1 MPSSWTVFAL
11 SLSSLLPSSMIVE
24 RAFVCTCCDALRVRR
39 EKWCP
44 LIRVSGFSNL
54 RPPSWNGLCHFFG
67 LSTPAQPQN
76 KTNAYVKWWNDMK
89 QIKYG
94 QSVMMM
100 MQWVGEWVSC
110 DEMSEWVGEW
120 VSEWESESEWVSCD
134 ERSACVPKV
143 SVKNF
148 SFSVTFS
155 LTQMTKE
162 RSSLALAIFL
172 DFFRFSFFCMRS
184 RPWSASFENEK
195 TTAPRIPAWSPTVV
209 LTGRHSG

>member
-110 DEMSEWVGEW
+110 DEMSEWESEW
-120 VSEWESESEWVSCD
+120 VSEWVVMKGVLVCR
-134 ERSACVPKV
+134 RSLSNFFLSLSLSLSLSHKWQKRGPPLLWQFFWIFSDFLFFACGAGPEVPRSK
-143 SVKNF
+143 
-148 SFSVTFS
+148 
-155 LTQMTKE
+155 TKKPQHPGFP
-162 RSSLALAIFL
+162 RGPP
-172 DFFRFSFFCMRS
+172 
-184 RPWSASFENEK
+184 PWY
-195 TTAPRIPAWSPTVV
+195 
-209 LTGRHSG
+209 